1 MKVAL
6 DKIII
11 PESFKKTNPRREK
24 LNTIKEYLSEYG
36 EFDKPVVLDGYLLKD
51 GYARYVAAKEL
62 GIKEIEC
69 ENIGSYDRICTGKFK
84 EKGKEYTWKIP
95 KRINIKIGDTILVE
109 NRNKTYAVKVS
120 SVSKLTNPEM
130 LKHKSVIKR
139 IKNKNNIC

>member
-1 MKVAL
+1 MKVAM

-24 LNTIKEYLSEYG
+24 LNMIKEYLSEHG
-36 EFDKPVVLDGYLLKD
+36 EFDKPVVLDGCLLKD

-95 KRINIKIGDTILVE
+95 KGINVKVDDTILVE
-109 NRNKTYAVKVS
+109 NRNKTYIVKVS
-120 SVSKLTNPEM
+120 SVSKLTNSEM

-139 IKNKNNIC
+139 IRNKK